1 MIGFKKLAVAAA
13 LGLCFAGAASAAE
26 YPIGKPQIQNGFEV
40 NAVYLQP
47 VKMEP
52 DGMMRK
58 AEESD
63 IHLEADIRAVA
74 KNPNGFAEGEWIAYR
89 DSKSGRADDGAR
101 QSALRRQRQAGRPGQ
116 VQAQADH
123 LLAASQ

>member
-1 MIGFKKLAVAAA
+1 MIGFKKLAVAAV
-13 LGLCFAGAASAAE
+13 LSMSFAGAASAAE

-63 IHLEADIRAVA
+63 IHLEADIRAEIVGHA
-74 KNPNGFAEGEWIAYR
+74 TPKA
-89 DSKSGRADDGAR
+89 
-101 QSALRRQRQAGRPGQ
+101 
-116 VQAQADH
+116 
-123 LLAASQ
+123 